1 MPFMKWL
8 YDQVVYCDVN
18 GKAPTASGGV
28 KCEYG
33 EYYIYNKYAD
43 IVNSLY
49 NTIIHATTLTDGS
62 KARVFDKLF
71 Y

>member
-1 MPFMKWL
+1 M
-8 YDQVVYCDVN
+8 N
-18 GKAPTASGGV
+18 GKAPTASSV
-28 KCEYG
+28 TCEYG
-33 EYYIYNKYAD
+33 EYYIYNKYTD

-49 NTIIHATTLTDGS
+49 NTIIHTTTLTDGS